1 MVINTWVTQCCC
13 ILYCTVYSIHTR
25 ETRYTRTRKYT
36 THSLVSQNARIIFA
50 VFLGAIADGAFR
62 EWPLST
68 DHTRDLCEI
77 AAPRRCPLQI
87 PAEIF
92 ADGGLCLWPRPRS
105 TDGKTQVLARFPE
118 LQPFLYR
125 NPGESGKR
133 AATRKLCMHAG
144 DVGPKQ
150 RQDQCIPPRLGG
162 GDGSPQR
169 AHRRPKC
176 A

>member
-92 ADGGLCLWPRPRS
+92 ADGGLCLWPRLRS
-105 TDGKTQVLARFPE
+105 TDAETQVLARFPYSAAFLVPKSAARKSA
-118 LQPFLYR
+118 LQPHLQAASAR
-125 NPGESGKR
+125 GSDKSNASAPGWAEAMALRSEP
-133 AATRKLCMHAG
+133 T
-144 DVGPKQ
+144 
-150 RQDQCIPPRLGG
+150 GG
-162 GDGSPQR
+162 RS
-169 AHRRPKC
+169 AHR
-176 A
+176 